1 MAEKFRDSKKIKK
14 GGKTSKMEY
23 PVEFNNQYQEKQSRL
38 ATFFRIIL
46 VIPHY
51 VVLYFL
57 EIAAMVVL
65 IISWFAILI
74 TGKNPKS
81 LFDYMSWFMR
91 WQTRVIGYLY
101 LMTDKYPP
109 FSGQVSTLPK
119 AEAAKK
125 A

>member
-1 MAEKFRDSKKIKK
+1 
-14 GGKTSKMEY
+14 MEY
-23 PVEFNNQYQEKQSRL
+23 PVVFNSVYVEKQSRL
-38 ATFFRIIL
+38 TTFFWIIL
-46 VIPHY
+46 AIPHY

-81 LFDYMSWFMR
+81 LFDFMNWYMR
-91 WQTRVIGYLY
+91 WMTRVSGYLY

-109 FSGQVSTLPK
+109 FSGEVSTLPK
-119 AEAAKK
+119 DETAKK